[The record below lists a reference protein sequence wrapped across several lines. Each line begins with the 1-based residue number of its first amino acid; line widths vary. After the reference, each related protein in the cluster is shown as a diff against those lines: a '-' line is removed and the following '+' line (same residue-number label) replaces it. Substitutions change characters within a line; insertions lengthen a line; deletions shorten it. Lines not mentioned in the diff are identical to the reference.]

1 MYINCMD
8 NKNRFHLLLSC
19 IKIQKN
25 YNKKKGSGVM
35 KKKYEALAISFLFVN
50 LIYSYGVVHLQ
61 PSIGDEI
68 IGMLY
73 NLFHL
78 FEYNTINVPFELS
91 ALCFLIGMAGS
102 FVMAICGVHSHSSI
116 SIFQGILSL
125 IQGLL
130 GATLMIVFIHD
141 RHLIEKE
148 IVGTLGTLTTIT
160 ILVILSNTILSVL
173 VEMDVRNHIH
183 IFDHALLKPLMSNLS
198 LSILFLVITLLAYAI
213 MYLLPINS
221 ICHLFGLNLV
231 LLTGVLGCFS
241 IGMSALLR
249 KINTIYMICGSLMV
263 LICLFSFMRLHII
276 ACLLTI
282 ISLIIC
288 IKNKPARM

>member
-1 MYINCMD
+1 MVFI
-8 NKNRFHLLLSC
+8 HIVL
-19 IKIQKN
+19 
-25 YNKKKGSGVM
+25 
-35 KKKYEALAISFLFVN
+35 FL
-50 LIYSYGVVHLQ
+50 YYGVIHLH

-68 IGMLY
+68 VGMLY

-78 FEYNTINVPFELS
+78 FEYNTIIVPFGLS
-91 ALCFLIGMAGS
+91 AFCFLIGMAGS
-102 FVMAICGVHSHSSI
+102 FVMAICGIHSHSSI

-130 GATLMIVFIHD
+130 GAIVMTLFIHD

-148 IVGTLGTLTTIT
+148 LVGSLGTLTTIT
-160 ILVILSNTILSVL
+160 ILVVLSNAILSVL

-183 IFDHALLKPLMSNLS
+183 LFDHALLKPLMSNFPLS
-198 LSILFLVITLLAYAI
+198 TLFLGITLVAYVI
-213 MYLLPINS
+213 MYFLPVNS
-221 ICHLFGLNLV
+221 ICHMFGLNLV

-249 KINTIYMICGSLMV
+249 KINTTYMICGSLMV
-263 LICLFSFMRLHII
+263 LICLFSFMRFHII
-276 ACLLTI
+276 ACLLTV

-288 IKNKPARM
+288 IKNKPVKV